1 VREYPVIGADL
12 VRLAL
17 AADDPG
23 RARDVTAAVTSVAS
37 RNEVPWITGAALR
50 CQGLAAHDAGILDA
64 AHGTFHAATLP
75 GGDMQITAVI
85 DSGRR

>member
-1 VREYPVIGADL
+1 MLGGCWDRCASCGLAREYPVIGADL

-17 AADDPG
+17 AAGDAG

-50 CQGLAAHDAGILDA
+50 CQGLAEE
-64 AHGTFHAATLP
+64 
-75 GGDMQITAVI
+75 
-85 DSGRR
+85 